1 MSKLKQTNT
10 PDFSKE
16 IMTQINSGQV
26 RMRSKIY
33 YAMGSIGLGI
43 AISLLASLG
52 ALIISLVIL
61 RLRIAGPVEYLRFGP
76 QGIRPFIANIPI
88 VFIILAFLA
97 IILVIFML
105 KKYDFSYRHNWWG
118 ISLGVIALIITSGMV
133 FDTLGSQQY
142 LLRRSVLRPLLTQQS
157 TGDNWLTGEIIFQNH
172 HIWQIST
179 LDQQLVQMNIES
191 ASLPRRPM
199 GQGEVIRAVGEWR
212 QDMFMAEAV
221 FGNGRPRHWP
231 EGMGPRKQPFLRKQ

>member
-1 MSKLKQTNT
+1 MSKQTKTLT
-10 PDFSKE
+10 PDFSEE
-16 IMTQINSGQV
+16 IMTKINTGQV
-26 RMRSKIY
+26 RMRSKIFF
-33 YAMGSIGLGI
+33 ALASIGLGI
-43 AISLLASLG
+43 GISVFASLG
-52 ALIISLVIL
+52 ALIVSIAIF
-61 RLRIAGPVEYLRFGP
+61 RLRIAGPTEYLRFGAP
-76 QGIRPFIANIPI
+76 GIKPFFANIPI
-88 VFIILAFLA
+88 VFILLAAFA
-97 IILVIFML
+97 IITVIILL
-105 KKYDFSYRHNWWG
+105 KKFDFSYRHNWWG
-118 ISLGVIALIITSGMV
+118 ITLGVIALIITSGMV

-157 TGDNWLTGEIIFQNH
+157 TGDNWLTGEIVAQNNP
-172 HIWQIST
+172 IWQIST